1 MIQGTSFFGTK
12 TNFGCNESSFVGLIM
27 KTIPIRICLQKKNQN
42 KVMFKSTQYSKRKIF
57 VLVPK
62 KLVSWKIPIIIAL

>member
-12 TNFGCNESSFVGLIM
+12 TNFGCNESSFVGYIM
-27 KTIPIRICLQKKNQN
+27 KTKYVFVYEKINPN
-42 KVMFKSTQYSKRKIF
+42 KFMCGSTQYSKRKIF

-62 KLVSWKIPIIIAL
+62 KLVSWIIPIISAL